1 MMSMKMRTQIT
12 KVCISFLLFC
22 SYSFYAWGQSK
33 LDDVIISNIK
43 VEKEI
48 ATLKSQLDIYND
60 SIKKVKAE
68 IANSEALLKKVMHQ
82 KDSLE
87 YKKSKDF
94 LAKLNKEVISLDSLN
109 NALLMQ
115 IKGTKRDMATKHK
128 ELANNQSVM
137 LGMGAFSVV
146 QRERKFEEN
155 LQYTKRRFSQIDL
168 VKLQRL
174 LDQSNEFSDMNKY
187 DEYVK
192 RLRST
197 IANMNI
203 FNDGVKAISTPF
215 NEEVIVSVRER
226 IIIPTQIKNDN
237 LKKGIFKLTS
247 NQFSEL
253 DSLDIKLSRFKG
265 GMKALK
271 KLIVDINSDKQI
283 ASIRLESNNRSNR
296 TQLLNLIKPYII
308 PEAGTDRKEKFE
320 RYFKMV
326 PYLEKLLKQYWNEI
340 KSNPFFV
347 PTKTESIIVNTII
360 EE

>member
-1 MMSMKMRTQIT
+1 MSMKMRTQIT
-12 KVCISFLLFC
+12 KYFISFVLFC
-22 SYSFYAWGQSK
+22 FYSYHAWGQSK
-33 LDDVIISNIK
+33 LDDIVMSNIK
-43 VEKEI
+43 VETEI
-48 ATLKSQLDIYND
+48 ASLKSQLDIYND
-60 SIKKVKAE
+60 SIKKIKAE
-68 IANSEALLKKVMHQ
+68 IANSKVLLKRTMHQ

-87 YKKSKDF
+87 HRKSKDF
-94 LAKLNKEVISLDSLN
+94 LAKLNKEVISLDSIN
-109 NALLMQ
+109 NALLVQ
-115 IKGTKRDMATKHK
+115 IKDTKGDMATKYK

-137 LGMGAFSVV
+137 SGMGAFTVI

-155 LQYTKRRFSQIDL
+155 LQYTKRSFSQIDL

-203 FNDGVKAISTPF
+203 YNDGIKAINCPF
-215 NEEVIVSVRER
+215 NEDVIVAVRER
-226 IIIPTQIKNDN
+226 IITPTQIKNDN
-237 LKKGIFKLTS
+237 IKKGVFKLTS

-265 GMKALK
+265 GMKVLK
-271 KLIVDINSDKQI
+271 KIIVDINSDKQI
-283 ASIRLESNNRSNR
+283 ASMRSESNNRSNR
-296 TQLLNLIKPYII
+296 AQLLNLMKPYII
-308 PEAGTDRKEKFE
+308 PEADTERKDKFE
-320 RYFKMV
+320 RYFKIV

-340 KSNPFFV
+340 KSNPFST

>member
-1 MMSMKMRTQIT
+1 MRTQIT
-12 KVCISFLLFC
+12 KYCISFLLLC
-22 SYSFYAWGQSK
+22 SNSFYVWGQSK
-33 LDDVIISNIK
+33 LDDVVISNIK

-48 ATLKSQLDIYND
+48 ASLKGQLDVYND
-60 SIKKVKAE
+60 SIKKVKTE
-68 IANSEALLKKVMHQ
+68 IAKSETLLKKTMHQ

-87 YKKSKDF
+87 RKKNKEF
-94 LAKLNKEVISLDSLN
+94 LAILNKEVISLDSIN
-109 NALLMQ
+109 NALLLQ
-115 IKGTKRDMATKHK
+115 IKDVKRDLATKNK

-137 LGMGAFSVV
+137 SGMGAFSIV
-146 QRERKFEEN
+146 QREHKFEEN

-192 RLRST
+192 RLRFT

-203 FNDGVKAISTPF
+203 YNDGIKAINSSF
-215 NEEVIVSVRER
+215 NEDVIVAVRER
-226 IIIPTQIKNDN
+226 IITPTQIKTDN
-237 LKKGIFKLTS
+237 IKKGIFKLTS
-247 NQFSEL
+247 SQFSEL

-271 KLIVDINSDKQI
+271 KIIVDINSDKQI
-283 ASIRLESNNRSNR
+283 VSMRSVSNNRSNR
-296 TQLLNLIKPYII
+296 TQLLNLMKPYII
-308 PEAGTDRKEKFE
+308 PEAGTERKEKFE

-326 PYLEKLLKQYWNEI
+326 PFLEKLLKQYWNEI
-340 KSNPFFV
+340 KSNPFST

>member
-12 KVCISFLLFC
+12 KICISFLLFC

-48 ATLKSQLDIYND
+48 ASLKSQLDIYND
-60 SIKKVKAE
+60 SIKKVRAE
-68 IANSEALLKKVMHQ
+68 IANSEVLLKKVMHQ

-94 LAKLNKEVISLDSLN
+94 LAKLNKEVISLDSIN
-109 NALLMQ
+109 NTLLVQ
-115 IKGTKRDMATKHK
+115 IKDTKIDLATKYK
-128 ELANNQSVM
+128 KLANNQSVM
-137 LGMGAFSVV
+137 SGMGAFTEV

-203 FNDGVKAISTPF
+203 YNDGIKAINTPF
-215 NEEVIVSVRER
+215 NEDVIVSVRER
-226 IIIPTQIKNDN
+226 IIILTQIKNDN

-265 GMKALK
+265 GMKTLK
-271 KLIVDINSDKQI
+271 KIIVDINSDKQI
-283 ASIRLESNNRSNR
+283 ASIRFESNNRSHYCP
-296 TQLLNLIKPYII
+296 IK
-308 PEAGTDRKEKFE
+308 
-320 RYFKMV
+320 
-326 PYLEKLLKQYWNEI
+326 
-340 KSNPFFV
+340 
-347 PTKTESIIVNTII
+347 
-360 EE
+360 

>member
-12 KVCISFLLFC
+12 KYCICFVLFC
-22 SYSFYAWGQSK
+22 FYSYHAWGQSK
-33 LDDVIISNIK
+33 LDDIVMSNIK

-48 ATLKSQLDIYND
+48 ASLKSQLDINND
-60 SIKKVKAE
+60 SIKKIKAE
-68 IANSEALLKKVMHQ
+68 IANSEALLKRTMHQ
-82 KDSLE
+82 KDTLE
-87 YKKSKDF
+87 NKKSKDF
-94 LAKLNKEVISLDSLN
+94 LAKLNKEVISLDSIN
-109 NALLMQ
+109 NALLVQ
-115 IKGTKRDMATKHK
+115 IKDTKRDMATKHK
-128 ELANNQSVM
+128 EFANNQSVM

-203 FNDGVKAISTPF
+203 YNDGVKAINTPF
-215 NEEVIVSVRER
+215 NEDVIVSVRER

-247 NQFSEL
+247 NQFYEL

-271 KLIVDINSDKQI
+271 KIIVDINSDKQI
-283 ASIRLESNNRSNR
+283 TSMRSDSNNRSNR
-296 TQLLNLIKPYII
+296 TQLLNLMKPYII
-308 PEAGTDRKEKFE
+308 PKAGTDRKEKFE

-340 KSNPFFV
+340 KSNPFLV
-347 PTKTESIIVNTII
+347 PTKTESIIFNTII
-360 EE
+360 E

>member
-1 MMSMKMRTQIT
+1 MRTQIT
-12 KVCISFLLFC
+12 KYCISFLLLC
-22 SYSFYAWGQSK
+22 SNSFYVWGQSK
-33 LDDVIISNIK
+33 LDDVVISNIK

-48 ATLKSQLDIYND
+48 ASLKGQLDVYND
-60 SIKKVKAE
+60 SIKKVKTE
-68 IANSEALLKKVMHQ
+68 IAKSEALLKKTMHQ

-87 YKKSKDF
+87 RKKNKEF
-94 LAKLNKEVISLDSLN
+94 LAILNKEVISLDSIN
-109 NALLMQ
+109 NALLLQ
-115 IKGTKRDMATKHK
+115 IKDVKRDLATKNK

-137 LGMGAFSVV
+137 SGMGAFSIV
-146 QRERKFEEN
+146 QREHKFEEN

-192 RLRST
+192 RLRFT

-203 FNDGVKAISTPF
+203 YNDGIKAINSSF
-215 NEEVIVSVRER
+215 NEDVIVAVRER
-226 IIIPTQIKNDN
+226 IITPTQIKTDN
-237 LKKGIFKLTS
+237 IKKGIFKLTS
-247 NQFSEL
+247 SQFSEL

-271 KLIVDINSDKQI
+271 KIIVDINSDKQI
-283 ASIRLESNNRSNR
+283 VSMRSVSNNRSNR
-296 TQLLNLIKPYII
+296 TQLLNLMKPYII
-308 PEAGTDRKEKFE
+308 PEAGTERKEKFE

-326 PYLEKLLKQYWNEI
+326 PFLEKLLKQYWNEI
-340 KSNPFFV
+340 KSNPFST

>member
-12 KVCISFLLFC
+12 KIYISFLLFC

-43 VEKEI
+43 IEKEI
-48 ATLKSQLDIYND
+48 ASLKSQLDIYND

-68 IANSEALLKKVMHQ
+68 IANSEALLKKAMHQ
-82 KDSLE
+82 IDSLE

-94 LAKLNKEVISLDSLN
+94 LATLSKEVDSLDSIN
-109 NALLMQ
+109 NALLLQ
-115 IKGTKRDMATKHK
+115 IKDTKRDLATKYK

-137 LGMGAFSVV
+137 SGMGAFSVV
-146 QRERKFEEN
+146 QREHKFEAN

-192 RLRST
+192 RLRFT

-203 FNDGVKAISTPF
+203 YNDGIEAINSPF
-215 NEEVIVSVRER
+215 NEDVIVAVRER
-226 IIIPTQIKNDN
+226 IITPTQIKNDDI
-237 LKKGIFKLTS
+237 KKGIFKLTS

-265 GMKALK
+265 GMKVLK
-271 KLIVDINSDKQI
+271 KIIVDINSDKQI
-283 ASIRLESNNRSNR
+283 ASMRSEANNRSNR
-296 TQLLNLIKPYII
+296 TQLLNLMKPFII
-308 PEAGTDRKEKFE
+308 PEVGTDRKEKFE

-326 PYLEKLLKQYWNEI
+326 PYLENLLKQYWNEI
-340 KSNPFFV
+340 KSNPFLV
-347 PTKTESIIVNTII
+347 PTKTEGIILDTII

>member
-1 MMSMKMRTQIT
+1 MMSMKMRPQIT
-12 KVCISFLLFC
+12 KICISFLLFC

-48 ATLKSQLDIYND
+48 ASLKSQLDIYND
-60 SIKKVKAE
+60 SIKKVRAE
-68 IANSEALLKKVMHQ
+68 IANSEVLLKKVMHQ

-94 LAKLNKEVISLDSLN
+94 LAKLNKEVISLDSIN
-109 NALLMQ
+109 NTLLVQ
-115 IKGTKRDMATKHK
+115 IKDTKRDLATKYK
-128 ELANNQSVM
+128 KLANNQSVM
-137 LGMGAFSVV
+137 SGMGAFTVI

-155 LQYTKRRFSQIDL
+155 LQYTKRSFSQIDL

-203 FNDGVKAISTPF
+203 YNDGIKAINCPF
-215 NEEVIVSVRER
+215 NEDVIVAVRER
-226 IIIPTQIKNDN
+226 IITPTQIKNDN
-237 LKKGIFKLTS
+237 IKKGVFKLTS

-265 GMKALK
+265 GMKVLK
-271 KLIVDINSDKQI
+271 KIIVDINSDKQI
-283 ASIRLESNNRSNR
+283 ASMRSESNNRSNR
-296 TQLLNLIKPYII
+296 AQLLNLMKPYII
-308 PEAGTDRKEKFE
+308 PEADTERKDKFE
-320 RYFKMV
+320 RYFKIV

-340 KSNPFFV
+340 KSNPFST

>member
-1 MMSMKMRTQIT
+1 MKMRVSIT
-12 KVCISFLLFC
+12 KYCIFLLLFC
-22 SYSFYAWGQSK
+22 SNSFYVWGQSK
-33 LDDVIISNIK
+33 LDDVVISNIK

-48 ATLKSQLDIYND
+48 VSLKSQLDIYNEN
-60 SIKKVKAE
+60 IKKVKAE
-68 IANSEALLKKVMHQ
+68 IANCEALLKKAMHQ

-87 YKKSKDF
+87 HKKSKDF
-94 LAKLNKEVISLDSLN
+94 LAKLNKEVISLDSIN
-109 NALLMQ
+109 NAFLVQ
-115 IKGTKRDMATKHK
+115 IKDIKREMSIKHK

-137 LGMGAFSVV
+137 SGMGAFSVV
-146 QRERKFEEN
+146 QREHKFEEN

-174 LDQSNEFSDMNKY
+174 LDQSKEFSDMNKY

-192 RLRST
+192 RLRFT
-197 IANMNI
+197 ISIMNI
-203 FNDGVKAISTPF
+203 YNDGIKAINTPF
-215 NEEVIVSVRER
+215 NDDIIVAIRVK
-226 IIIPTQIKNDN
+226 IITSTQIKNDN

-271 KLIVDINSDKQI
+271 NIIVDINSDKKI
-283 ASIRLESNNRSNR
+283 ASMRSDSNNRNNR

-308 PEAGTDRKEKFE
+308 PEAGTERKEKYE
-320 RYFKMV
+320 RYFKMI

-340 KSNPFFV
+340 KSNPFLV
-347 PTKTESIIVNTII
+347 PTKTEGIILNTII